1 METNGQEAIR
11 RFSRTRVAEHA
22 LLIVTIGLL
31 ALTGLSQKFH
41 YVGASQWVILKL
53 GGIDNVRIIHRFAG
67 AAFLVHMLVHMAAA
81 TVGVAVKRWR
91 PSMMITR
98 KDFSDAV
105 HNIRYYA
112 GLENRPALCDRY
124 DYKQKFMYWSIL
136 TGGLLMIATG
146 LVLWFPVTAAR
157 YLPGEM
163 IPVAKALHTNEAL
176 LIFLLL
182 AIWHIYDSIFS
193 PDVFPLD
200 ASIFTGYISRK
211 RMAREHPIEL
221 ARIEGVSVQQVLRQS
236 NNADRKSEKTLHV
249 PPAA

>member
-1 METNGQEAIR
+1 METTGQEAIR
-11 RFSRTRVAEHA
+11 RFSRTRIAEHA
-22 LLIVTIGLL
+22 LLIVTVGLL

-41 YVGASQWVILKL
+41 YVGAAQWLILKL
-53 GGIDNVRIIHRFAG
+53 GGIDNVRIIHRLAG
-67 AAFLVHMLVHMAAA
+67 GAFLVQMTLHVAAA
-81 TVGVAVKRWR
+81 IVGVAVKRWR

-112 GLENRPALCDRY
+112 GLESRPALCDRY
-124 DYKQKFMYWSIL
+124 DYKQKFMYWGIL

-146 LVLWFPVTAAR
+146 LVLWFPTVAAR
-157 YLPGEM
+157 YLPGEI

-176 LIFLLL
+176 LIFLML

-200 ASIFTGYISRK
+200 TSIFTGYISRK
-211 RMAREHPIEL
+211 RMAREHPLEL
-221 ARIEGVSVQQVLRQS
+221 ARIDGVSVQQVLRHANS
-236 NNADRKSEKTLHV
+236 ASREAERTLPA